1 MLNAY
6 MGLDGSRRG
15 SYVALRII
23 IGVVWSTGILMAVI
37 IGFISIFVV
46 KNSKKNK
53 HLVEN
58 FIG

>member
-6 MGLDGSRRG
+6 MGLDGSRCG

-23 IGVVWSTGILMAVI
+23 IGVVWSTGILMPVI

>member
-53 HLVEN
+53 YLVEN

>member
-23 IGVVWSTGILMAVI
+23 IGVVWSTGILMPVI